1 MPSHLLAL
9 LLVVPAANVA
19 EERAET
25 EVGRTVWSVPT
36 PEQDQTTQRRTAAW
50 PTPPPPVPPAQY
62 STSPLVQSLYD
73 EVLPALA
80 ARNAMVSKLTTAE
93 QWSRRQQAVK
103 PRLAGL
109 FGPFPPQNRTKPP
122 NVVHR
127 GLRSNNTNTKPASNV
142 DYTVQTMLVE
152 TKPGYYV
159 PAALWLPSMH
169 ASDGGD
175 GIPAI
180 LYAVGHE
187 GPGMRWNG
195 SDDWQNPGGDQIVQ
209 LNLVK
214 RGFAVLAFDPIGQ
227 GERQM
232 YPELTGGLAS
242 YKAGQNPPLATENLL
257 ENTDGYP

>member
-1 MPSHLLAL
+1 MPPTLLAL

-19 EERAET
+19 EER
-25 EVGRTVWSVPT
+25 
-36 PEQDQTTQRRTAAW
+36 AAW

-127 GLRSNNTNTKPASNV
+127 SLRLNNTNTNPASNV

-159 PAALWLPSMH
+159 PAALWLPAMH
-169 ASDGGD
+169 APDGGD

-180 LYAVGHE
+180 LYATGHE
-187 GPGMRWNG
+187 GRMSR
-195 SDDWQNPGGDQIVQ
+195 
-209 LNLVK
+209 
-214 RGFAVLAFDPIGQ
+214 
-227 GERQM
+227 
-232 YPELTGGLAS
+232 T
-242 YKAGQNPPLATENLL
+242 ATSLPSPAP
-257 ENTDGYP
+257 TSTQD

>member
-1 MPSHLLAL
+1 MLPTLLAL

-19 EERAET
+19 EERGT
-25 EVGRTVWSVPT
+25 
-36 PEQDQTTQRRTAAW
+36 W

-62 STSPLVQSLYD
+62 STSPLLQSLYD

-93 QWSRRQQAVK
+93 QWSRRQQSVK

-122 NVVHR
+122 NVV
-127 GLRSNNTNTKPASNV
+127 LRSNNTSTEYS
-142 DYTVQTMLVE
+142 VQTMLVE

-169 ASDGGD
+169 APDGGG

-180 LYAVGHE
+180 LYATGHE
-187 GPGMRWNG
+187 GRMPTPLPCPAFRMR
-195 SDDWQNPGGDQIVQ
+195 
-209 LNLVK
+209 
-214 RGFAVLAFDPIGQ
+214 
-227 GERQM
+227 
-232 YPELTGGLAS
+232 
-242 YKAGQNPPLATENLL
+242 
-257 ENTDGYP
+257 